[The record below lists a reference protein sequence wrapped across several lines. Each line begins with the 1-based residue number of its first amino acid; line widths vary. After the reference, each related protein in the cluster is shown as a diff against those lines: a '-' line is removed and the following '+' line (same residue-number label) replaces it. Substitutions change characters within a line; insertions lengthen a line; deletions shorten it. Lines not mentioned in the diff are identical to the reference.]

1 MIQIQNW
8 LDTANSFVRGM
19 PKFFWLVTG
28 LYLLVNMLLVLF
40 AAPGANLAQGGDADS
55 YWNPALALLKYGSF
69 VQLENPTEPNLYRT
83 PFYPL
88 MISGLMSVFGESPDA
103 VVFVQL
109 ILLYVIGLIFR
120 DSVRDWLP
128 GWENF
133 GMALILL
140 NPNLV
145 GTAHLIQTETLY
157 LFCMT
162 VGFWALLKIV
172 QEDFRWR
179 NALIVGA
186 ALAVA
191 CLVKPTSQ
199 FLVVLLPVA
208 LPFIAWVAG
217 ARSEWRRM
225 VAQGLVAMVLA
236 LAIMAPWASKMASAG
251 NGYALAAHEI
261 RYYFLWN
268 QVILLEAYTHD
279 MSYHDAQKRITAP
292 GSYHASVIEAQG
304 ARWKTLSDVERF
316 AILERY
322 GYSAIFSYP
331 SALSRA

>member
-1 MIQIQNW
+1 MQIQNW
-8 LDTANSFVRGM
+8 LDAANSFVRGM

-28 LYLLVNMLLVLF
+28 LYLLVNMLLVLL
-40 AAPGANLAQGGDADS
+40 AAPGANLAQGGDAGS

-103 VVFVQL
+103 VIFVQL
-109 ILLYVIGLIFR
+109 IILYVNGLIFR

-162 VGFWALLKIV
+162 VGF
-172 QEDFRWR
+172 
-179 NALIVGA
+179 
-186 ALAVA
+186 
-191 CLVKPTSQ
+191 
-199 FLVVLLPVA
+199 
-208 LPFIAWVAG
+208 
-217 ARSEWRRM
+217 
-225 VAQGLVAMVLA
+225 
-236 LAIMAPWASKMASAG
+236 
-251 NGYALAAHEI
+251 
-261 RYYFLWN
+261 
-268 QVILLEAYTHD
+268 
-279 MSYHDAQKRITAP
+279 
-292 GSYHASVIEAQG
+292 
-304 ARWKTLSDVERF
+304 
-316 AILERY
+316 
-322 GYSAIFSYP
+322 
-331 SALSRA
+331 